1 MLEQNAPGLNM
12 KYYLTLI
19 IRRRY
24 AALSVAL
31 AVLSV
36 CTWGSFFWPKTYEA
50 KSTVLVE
57 NTSIIE
63 PLMKDVGVPR
73 GTEDIVSS
81 LKNSIVSRN
90 LLEKVIKKLD
100 LDATVKAPT
109 QYEAVIDGLRK
120 NIDVALP
127 QGARGSTKGSTVF
140 TVTYRARDPKRVR
153 DVVNALVGQFI
164 EENIGFRRSDAYGA
178 YEFIKGQLSEY
189 KTKLE
194 ESDKA
199 IREFREKNPLVV
211 PQSETTIAKNIEQL
225 QTGRMEAEIKLKE
238 LTRKS
243 ENLRK
248 QLSGEKELTVA
259 MISNDGSPQG
269 RLNYLNNQLVI
280 LMSKYTENYPEVIRV
295 RNEIEELKKEIAQ
308 PQAGSRQ
315 GGGSEMSAINPIY
328 QRLKEQLGETD
339 AEIDSLKA
347 RIGELSRQ
355 QQQGQN
361 LLGRMPKEQEEWT
374 KLQRNRNVYQKIYD
388 ELLEKL
394 ESARVSTDLEA
405 TSKTG
410 FFKVLDPAVLP
421 PHPLKPNR
429 VLIILFGVA
438 LGIASG
444 AGFVIGLESLKRPFK
459 DESDIESR
467 LKLYVLGT
475 IPSIVTEE
483 DRSAEKTRD
492 RRVFIAASAYLFV
505 IGLVLINEFLYRY
518 MGVRTLIF

>member
-1 MLEQNAPGLNM
+1 MQEYHATGINM
-12 KYYLTLI
+12 KYYLALI

-24 AALSVAL
+24 AALTVAI

-50 KSTVLVE
+50 HSTVLIE
-57 NTSIIE
+57 SSSILD
-63 PLMKDVGVPR
+63 PLIKDVGVSR
-73 GTEDIVSS
+73 GTEDIVNS
-81 LKNSIVSRN
+81 LKNSIVSRSM
-90 LLEKVIKKLD
+90 LERVIKKLD
-100 LDATVKAPT
+100 LDATAKTPA
-109 QYEAVIDGLRK
+109 QYEVLIEGLRR
-120 NIDVALP
+120 NIDIALP
-127 QGARGSTKGSTVF
+127 QGRSATRDSTVF
-140 TVTYRARDPKRVR
+140 TATYRGRDPKLVR
-153 DVVNALVGQFI
+153 DVTNALIGQFI

-178 YEFIKGQLSEY
+178 YEFIKGQLFEY
-189 KTKLE
+189 KTKLD

-199 IREFREKNPLVV
+199 IREFREKNPFIV
-211 PQSETTIAKNIEQL
+211 PQNETNIIRNIEQL
-225 QTGRMEAEIKLKE
+225 QTGRMEAEIRLKE

-259 MISNDGSPQG
+259 MISNDSSPEG

-280 LMSKYTENYPEVIRV
+280 LMGKYTENYPEVIRV
-295 RNEIEELKKEIAQ
+295 KSEIEELKKEMAQ
-308 PQAGSRQ
+308 PRATSRQ

-347 RIGELSRQ
+347 RIAELSRQ

-388 ELLEKL
+388 ELLQKL
-394 ESARVSTDLEA
+394 ESARVSTDLESA
-405 TSKTG
+405 SKTG
-410 FFKVLDPAVLP
+410 SFKILDPAVLP
-421 PHPLKPNR
+421 RLPLKPNR
-429 VLIILFGVA
+429 VLIILLGVV

-444 AGFVIGLESLKRPFK
+444 AGFVIGLESLSRPFK
-459 DESDIESR
+459 DEADIESR
-467 LKLYVLGT
+467 LKLAVIGT

-483 DRSAEKTRD
+483 DRSVERARD
-492 RRVFIAASAYLFV
+492 RRVLIAASAYLFV

-518 MGVRTLIF
+518 VGLRTIIF